1 MNYKLMDE
9 ITKILIL
16 CRYEDKYGH
25 GDTAQE
31 IQNFEKRAINAYQ
44 GKSDDPHKIM
54 LNIFHAKINLT
65 AALIFDAIK
74 RHPNQAMH
82 SDAQKQCPSCVDAD
96 LVNVP
101 TCPKC
106 GYFERL

>member
-1 MNYKLMDE
+1 MNHKLMDE

-16 CRYEDKYGH
+16 SRYEESHGR

-31 IQNFEKRAINAYQ
+31 MQSFETCAIDTYL
-44 GKSDDPHKIM
+44 GKSDDPNKVIV
-54 LNIFHAKINLT
+54 NIFYAKVNRDV
-65 AALIFDAIK
+65 ALIFSEIE